1 MIRSVRW
8 TLAPLS
14 VAIVI
19 AGCSDRDD
27 TMGETEV
34 RETDPPSTG
43 HPTSEPTGGA
53 SSVGPEDADG
63 TRGDTEDSDG
73 SGDDPEECV
82 SAPHEPAADWYVAP
96 TGSPDAAG
104 TLVDPLDL
112 ATVLSAMGPVEPGQH
127 VMLLEGT
134 YLGRFIS
141 EAAGAPDQAIV
152 YFADPAARVT
162 IDADTPGTGSAL
174 SLEAP
179 WVEVH
184 GLEIT
189 TSDDVRVSTEP
200 GSSDIT
206 LASGVTIT
214 AANVKLVN
222 NVIHDVAQGVSFW
235 SNAIDG
241 ELYGN
246 IIYNNGWLGT
256 DRGHGHAIYT
266 QNATGT
272 KHIVRNVIFFGFG
285 FGVHAYTEGGS
296 IQGFDIVENVWFRTG
311 ASVPGQTGYSD
322 GCLVGGL
329 QPVARARLIAN
340 ASFAPAVQARGVQLG
355 WGGSVQNDD
364 ITLIDNFLVGR
375 LSFNGHWHEGTLE
388 GNVLHSELSG
398 VEPELFP
405 DNTYADTL
413 PQGQQVIVRENAY
426 DPSRAEL
433 VLYDWEETGSV
444 AVDLEGVVPV
454 GASFR
459 VYSVF
464 DLWGDP
470 VVDEVYE
477 GGAVEVALG
486 TKSAPDPQGLA
497 GAIEGQDDPGPAF
510 GVFVVR
516 HELCAER

>member
-1 MIRSVRW
+1 MIRFAHGAI
-8 TLAPLS
+8 APMS
-14 VAIVI
+14 VAIVL
-19 AGCSDRDD
+19 AGCSDGGDA
-27 TMGETEV
+27 MGETEG
-34 RETDPPSTG
+34 RETDAPSTG
-43 HPTSEPTGGA
+43 HPTPEPTRGA
-53 SSVGPEDADG
+53 SSGGPEDGDG
-63 TRGDTEDSDG
+63 TRGDTEGSDG
-73 SGDDPEECV
+73 SGHDPEGC
-82 SAPHEPAADWYVAP
+82 APVPYAPTADWYVAP

-104 TLVDPLDL
+104 TRTDPLDL
-112 ATVLSAMGPVEPGQH
+112 VTALSATGPVEPGQH

-134 YLGRFIS
+134 YLGRFTS

-162 IDADTPGTGSAL
+162 IDADTPGSGSAL

-189 TSDDVRVSTEP
+189 TSDDTRVSTEP
-200 GSSDIT
+200 GSPDIT

-214 AANVKLVN
+214 AADVKLVN

-235 SNAIDG
+235 SNAIEG

-246 IIYNNGWLGT
+246 IIYNNGWLGP

-266 QNATGT
+266 QNATET

-311 ASVPGQTGYSD
+311 ASVPGQSGYSD

-329 QPVARARLIAN
+329 QPVARTRLIGN
-340 ASFAPAVQARGVQLG
+340 ASFAPAVHARGVQLG

-375 LSFNGHWHEGTLE
+375 LYFNGHWQEGTLE
-388 GNVLHSELSG
+388 GNVLHSELVG
-398 VEPELFP
+398 AEPELFP
-405 DNTYADTL
+405 DNTYSDTL
-413 PQGQQVIVRENAY
+413 PHGQQVIVRDNAY

-454 GASFR
+454 GAPFQ

-470 VVDEVYE
+470 VVEAVYE
-477 GGAVEVALG
+477 GGAVDVALG
-486 TKSAPDPQGLA
+486 TKPAPDPQGLA